1 MLKSLKNFFIKSDL
15 QENNTEYDK
24 QKIFCG
30 IMIEAAN
37 IDGII
42 KDNEILKIKKSLI
55 DIFKESPENIDSTI
69 KECLNEINEPN
80 SFHAFTSKINKFFEK
95 SQKIQLLEILW
106 EIILADGEIHD
117 YESNLIRR
125 LAGLMYISDIDC
137 GNAKKRAL
145 AKIDKT

>member
-1 MLKSLKNFFIKSDL
+1 MLQSLKNFFTKSDL
-15 QENNTEYDK
+15 QENNTDNDK

-55 DIFKESPENIDSTI
+55 DIFQESPENIDSII

-95 SQKIQLLEILW
+95 SQKILLLEILW

>member
-1 MLKSLKNFFIKSDL
+1 MKTQLKLKQDGFILVPNLFDKS
-15 QENNTEYDK
+15 E
-24 QKIFCG
+24 
-30 IMIEAAN
+30 
-37 IDGII
+37 I
-42 KDNEILKIKKSLI
+42 KKILKYTEELQT
-55 DIFKESPENIDSTI
+55 SPEVSG
-69 KECLNEINEPN
+69 KEW
-80 SFHAFTSKINKFFEK
+80 KFFEK
-95 SQKIQLLEILW
+95 SQKILLLEILW